1 MEACNYKLSI
11 LMEMIMKTETLTSNN
26 VIHLLQG
33 SQFVAGIWRH
43 GTKWSHETARIEPH
57 SLLQRS
63 SGGVLRVERDFQT
76 RHRLLPCRVIFINL
90 FTAKLQYNRWHL
102 SGLNV
107 NTFLKVAF
115 EFKLFSF
122 ILRPGTYPFSA
133 PWGSQSS
140 YFRIVCFSHYSLLV
154 FSPHLLQS

>member
-1 MEACNYKLSI
+1 MPWHQMVPWNSTSWAPFTVKKKL
-11 LMEMIMKTETLTSNN
+11 
-26 VIHLLQG
+26 
-33 SQFVAGIWRH
+33 W
-43 GTKWSHETARIEPH
+43 WSAR
-57 SLLQRS
+57 
-63 SGGVLRVERDFQT
+63 GWERFPT
-76 RHRLLPCRVIFINL
+76 RHRLLPCCVIFINL

-133 PWGSQSS
+133 PWGSHSS

-154 FSPHLLQS
+154 FSPHLLQSQMNVYQCKKKKWGEATTPIYSKPSVLVEPHWSHQLIGL